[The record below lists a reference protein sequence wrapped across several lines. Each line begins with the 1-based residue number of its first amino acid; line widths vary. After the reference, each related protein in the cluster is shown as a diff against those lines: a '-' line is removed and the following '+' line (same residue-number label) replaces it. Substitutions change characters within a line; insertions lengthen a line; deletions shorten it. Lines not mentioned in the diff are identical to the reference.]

1 MVYQAYFEAF
11 PGLADYFKQ
20 AKEKAISDG
29 YITFN
34 DVSKRKCFVYGF
46 EEFQGLHAELYGD
59 KKFWTEYKRE
69 KAEDSHYFNTY
80 LKPKVRN
87 YFVKKGGIERDALN
101 YPVQGTSADIT
112 KLAGVYLF
120 RYLEKNNLLFKV
132 LIPNVVH
139 DEIHVECS
147 EDIADKMSEVL
158 KKCMEDA
165 GDVFCKT
172 VPLKAEPCKTPYW
185 TH

>member
-1 MVYQAYFEAF
+1 M
-11 PGLADYFKQ
+11 
-20 AKEKAISDG
+20 I
-29 YITFN
+29 
-34 DVSKRKCFVYGF
+34 
-46 EEFQGLHAELYGD
+46 
-59 KKFWTEYKRE
+59 
-69 KAEDSHYFNTY
+69 
-80 LKPKVRN
+80 
-87 YFVKKGGIERDALN
+87 
-101 YPVQGTSADIT
+101 QGTSADIT

-120 RYLEKNNLLFKV
+120 KYLEKNNLLFKV

-147 EDIADKMSEVL
+147 EDIADKMSTIL